1 MISVLNIV
9 DPNLK
14 MYVGTSREYENA
26 IKEMLFQSEND
37 KNYDLMDFL
46 DIYVHK
52 RYVTNVLDN
61 NSNELKLFV
70 N

>member
-9 DPNLK
+9 DPNPK
-14 MYVGTSREYENA
+14 MHVGTSRKYENA

-61 NSNELKLFV
+61 NSNVPKLFV